1 MAGTLWS
8 DPVSKQGVSES
19 SRGIGIL
26 FGPDITQRF
35 LGKANYFHIF
45 IFVKMIKKL
54 FYQSY
59 SSGYVLNTAYSFQKI
74 MILSVLLEATLRF
87 ARGARFLTR
96 DVIQCFQHQIGKKEY
111 LGEY

>member
-1 MAGTLWS
+1 MKCNELCNNIHISNRRPFEPDHDDIVAGTLWS

-45 IFVKMIKKL
+45 GYVKMNKIKAKAL
-54 FYQSY
+54 QY
-59 SSGYVLNTAYSFQKI
+59 
-74 MILSVLLEATLRF
+74 
-87 ARGARFLTR
+87 
-96 DVIQCFQHQIGKKEY
+96 
-111 LGEY
+111 

>member
-45 IFVKMIKKL
+45 IFVKMIKTV
-54 FYQSY
+54 F
-59 SSGYVLNTAYSFQKI
+59 YSFQKI